1 MKFSVQWLR
10 EWVNPDIS
18 IETLSKQ
25 LTMAGLEVDAESPVA
40 AEFSGVVV
48 GEVLTVESHPEA
60 DKLQICTVNVGEAEP
75 LQIVCGAKNVHIGM
89 LVPTACVGAVLPG
102 NFKIK
107 KAKLRGVPSMGMLC
121 SEQEIGLADSADGLM
136 PLPSD
141 APVGMNIR
149 DYLQLDDVM
158 LELGLTP
165 NRSDCLSIAGIA
177 REVGVLNR
185 CELTAVAEVVVESTT
200 AEQFPVNISA
210 TEACPRYL
218 GRVIKGINPK
228 AATPMWMQERLRR
241 SGVRSISA
249 VVDVTNYVMLELG
262 QPMHAFD
269 LNKLSGGIEVRLAH
283 SEEQVKLLNDETI
296 ELTSDTLVIA
306 DQNGPLALAGV
317 MGGSDSA
324 VEDETVDLFLE
335 SAFFDP
341 DVIAG
346 KARSYGLHTDSS
358 HRFERGVDYELPR
371 RAMERA
377 TRLLKEIVGGDM
389 GPITEV
395 VNEVQL
401 PKRVPVTLRA
411 TRLKRM
417 LGVTLEKDDVSEIL
431 ARLGMKAECS
441 ANGEW
446 CATAPSFR
454 FDIAI
459 EADLIEELARIF
471 GYDNIPSIPPVARL
485 QINAASETEVTPQRI
500 RQLFVDRDYQ
510 EAITYSFVDEQQ
522 QLRLNPNATAIKL
535 ANPIS
540 TDMSVMR
547 STLWT
552 GLLQALSYN
561 QNRQQKRIRFF
572 EVGVR
577 FCGELNERKE
587 EKVISGVVCG
597 NQSAEQWGEKACE
610 VDFFDLKADVEA
622 LLALAVG
629 QKFSF
634 NAEEHSA
641 LHPGQSAAIRDES
654 GALCG
659 YLGLLHPEVT
669 KKLGLEGNIFLF
681 EISYNAIAK
690 RALPAFHELSKF
702 PAVRRDIAVIVDEN
716 VSSQSISDCVELAAG
731 QLLQELQ
738 LFDVYQGKGV
748 DSGRKSIAIGLT
760 LQEFS
765 RTLTD
770 SEIDGVVVG
779 VLSSLN
785 ENLGATL
792 RE

>member
-48 GEVLTVESHPEA
+48 GEVFSVESHPEA
-60 DKLQICTVNVGEAEP
+60 DKLQICSVNIGEAEP
-75 LQIVCGAKNVHIGM
+75 LQIVCGAKNVHTGM
-89 LVPTACVGAVLPG
+89 RVPTACVGAVLPG

-121 SEQEIGLADSADGLM
+121 SEQEIGLADSAEGLM
-136 PLPSD
+136 SLPTD
-141 APVGMNIR
+141 APVGTNIR
-149 DYLQLDDVM
+149 DYLQFDDVM

-185 CELTAVAEVVVESTT
+185 CELTEVKEVSVESTIND
-200 AEQFPVNISA
+200 QFPVEVSA
-210 TEACPRYL
+210 TESCPRYL
-218 GRVIKGINPK
+218 GRVIKGINPE
-228 AATPMWMQERLRR
+228 ATTPMWMQERLRR
-241 SGVRSISA
+241 SGVRSISP

-269 LNKLSGGIEVRLAH
+269 LNKLSGGIVVRQAN
-283 SEEQVKLLNDETI
+283 SEEQLKLLNDDTI
-296 ELTSDTLVIA
+296 KLTENTLVIA

-324 VEDETVDLFLE
+324 VEGETADLFLE

-377 TRLLKEIVGGDM
+377 TQLLKEIVGGDV

-395 VNEVQL
+395 VTEAQL

-411 TRLKRM
+411 SRLKRM
-417 LGVTLEKDDVSEIL
+417 LGVELAKDDVSEIL
-431 ARLGMKAECS
+431 TRLGMKAECS
-441 ANGEW
+441 AGGEW
-446 CATAPSFR
+446 CAIAPSFR
-454 FDIAI
+454 FDISI

-485 QINAASETEVTPQRI
+485 QINAPSETVVTPQRI

-522 QLRLNPNATAIKL
+522 QLRLNPDATAIKL

-540 TDMSVMR
+540 AEMSVMR

-572 EVGVR
+572 EVGVK
-577 FCGELNERKE
+577 FCGELKARKE
-587 EKVISGVVCG
+587 EKVIAGVVCG
-597 NQSAEQWGEKACE
+597 NQLAEQWGQKARE
-610 VDFFDLKADVEA
+610 IDFFDLKADVEA
-622 LLALAVG
+622 LLALAPG
-629 QKFSF
+629 RTFTF
-634 NAEEHSA
+634 NAEVHPA

-654 GALCG
+654 GVLCG
-659 YLGLLHPEVT
+659 YLGLLHPEVA
-669 KKLGLEGNIFLF
+669 KNMGLEGNTFLF
-681 EISYNAIAK
+681 EISYDSIAE
-690 RALPAFHELSKF
+690 RCLPAFCELSKF

-716 VSSQSISDCVELAAG
+716 VSSQSISDCVNSAAG
-731 QLLQELQ
+731 ELLQELQ

-748 DSGRKSIAIGLT
+748 DSGRKSVALGLT

-770 SEIDGVVVG
+770 TEIDSVVVG

>member
-48 GEVLTVESHPEA
+48 GEVLTVDPHPEA
-60 DKLQICTVNVGEAEP
+60 DKLQICRVNVGEAEP
-75 LQIVCGAKNVHIGM
+75 LQIVCGAKNVHVGM
-89 LVPTACVGAVLPG
+89 FVPTACVGAVLPG

-121 SEQEIGLADSADGLM
+121 SEQEIGLADSAEGLM
-136 PLPSD
+136 PLPAD
-141 APVGMNIR
+141 APVGTNIR
-149 DYLQLDDVM
+149 DYLQLDDVT

-185 CELTAVAEVVVESTT
+185 CELSGVDDVAVDVTIDDQFTVEVVAS
-200 AEQFPVNISA
+200 
-210 TEACPRYL
+210 EACPRYL
-218 GRVIKGINPK
+218 GRIIKGVNPK

-241 SGVRSISA
+241 SGVRSISP

-269 LNKLSGGIEVRLAH
+269 LNKLSGGIKVRMATAG
-283 SEEQVKLLNDETI
+283 EEVKLLNDETI
-296 ELTSDTLVIA
+296 KLTSDTLVIA
-306 DQNGPLALAGV
+306 DHAAPVALAGV

-324 VEDETVDLFLE
+324 VEDDTADLFLE
-335 SAFFDP
+335 SAFFDL

-377 TRLLKEIVGGDM
+377 TLLLKEIVGGDV

-395 VNEVQL
+395 VTEAQL

-417 LGVTLEKDDVSEIL
+417 LGVELAKDDVSEIL
-431 ARLGMKAECS
+431 NRLGMKAERS
-441 ANGEW
+441 ANEEW
-446 CATAPSFR
+446 QAIAPSFR
-454 FDIAI
+454 FDISI
-459 EADLIEELARIF
+459 EADLVEELARIY
-471 GYDNIPSIPPVARL
+471 GYDNIPSIPPIARL
-485 QINAASETEVTPQRI
+485 QINSVSEAQVTPQSI

-510 EAITYSFVDEQQ
+510 EAITYSFVDEAQQ
-522 QLRLNPNATAIKL
+522 MLLNPEATAIKL

-540 TDMSVMR
+540 AEMSVMR
-547 STLWT
+547 STLWA

-561 QNRQQKRIRFF
+561 QNRQQRRIRFF

-577 FCGELNERKE
+577 FYGQLNDKKE
-587 EKVISGVVCG
+587 EKMVSGVICG
-597 NQSAEQWGEKACE
+597 NHSAEQWGQKGRE

-622 LLALAVG
+622 LLALANGRV
-629 QKFSF
+629 FTF
-634 NAEEHSA
+634 NSEVHPA
-641 LHPGQSAAIRDES
+641 LHPGQSAAIRDEN
-654 GALCG
+654 GNLCG
-659 YLGLLHPEVT
+659 HMGLLHPEVA
-669 KKLGLEGNIFLF
+669 KKMGLEGNTFVF
-681 EISYNAIAK
+681 EISYDSIAE

-716 VSSQSISDCVELAAG
+716 VSSQSMRDCIKTAAG
-731 QLLQELQ
+731 ELLQELQ

-748 DSGRKSIAIGLT
+748 DSGRKSVALGLT

-770 SEIDGVVVG
+770 TEIDGVVVG

-785 ENLGATL
+785 KNLGATL

>member
-48 GEVLTVESHPEA
+48 GEVLTIESHPEA

-75 LQIVCGAKNVHIGM
+75 LQIVCGAKNVHVGM

-121 SEQEIGLADSADGLM
+121 SEQEIGLADSAEGLM
-136 PLPSD
+136 PLAAD
-141 APVGMNIR
+141 APVGTNIR

-165 NRSDCLSIAGIA
+165 NRSDCLSISGIA

-185 CELTAVAEVVVESTT
+185 CELSAVAEVAVASTVDD
-200 AEQFPVNISA
+200 QFSVDVTA

-218 GRVIKGINPK
+218 GRVIKGVNPK

-241 SGVRSISA
+241 SGVRSISP

-269 LNKLSGGIEVRLAH
+269 LNKLSGGIQVRFAN
-283 SEEQVKLLNDETI
+283 SGEQVKLLNDETI
-296 ELTSDTLVIA
+296 KLTDDTLVIA

-317 MGGSDSA
+317 MGGNDSA
-324 VEDETVDLFLE
+324 VEDETIDLFLE

-377 TRLLKEIVGGDM
+377 TQLLKEIVGGEV

-395 VNEVQL
+395 LSEAHL

-411 TRLKRM
+411 SRLKRL
-417 LGVTLEKDDVSEIL
+417 LGVELAKNDVSEIL
-431 ARLGMKAECS
+431 TRLGMQAECS
-441 ANGEW
+441 ANDEW
-446 CATAPSFR
+446 CAVAPSFR
-454 FDIAI
+454 FDISI

-471 GYDNIPSIPPVARL
+471 GYENIPSIPPVARL
-485 QINAASETEVTPQRI
+485 QINASSEAEVTPQRI

-510 EAITYSFVDEQQ
+510 EAITYSFVDEAQ
-522 QLRLNPNATAIKL
+522 QLRLNPEATAIKL

-540 TDMSVMR
+540 AEMSVMR

-572 EVGVR
+572 EIGVR
-577 FCGELNERKE
+577 FCGELKERKE
-587 EKVISGVVCG
+587 EKVIAGVVCG
-597 NQSAEQWGEKACE
+597 SQSAEQWGQKSREI
-610 VDFFDLKADVEA
+610 DFFDLKADVEA
-622 LLALAVG
+622 LLALAPG
-629 QKFSF
+629 RKFTF
-634 NAEEHSA
+634 NAEVHPA
-641 LHPGQSAAIRDES
+641 LHPGQSAVINDEN
-654 GALCG
+654 GAVCG
-659 YLGLLHPEVT
+659 HVGLLHPEIS
-669 KKLGLEGNIFLF
+669 KNMGLEGNTFLF
-681 EISYNAIAK
+681 EISYESIAK
-690 RALPAFHELSKF
+690 RVLPAFHELSKF
-702 PAVRRDIAVIVDEN
+702 PAVRRDIAVIVDEH
-716 VSSQSISDCVELAAG
+716 VSSQSVCDCIKTAAG
-731 QLLQELQ
+731 GLLQELQ

-748 DSGRKSIAIGLT
+748 DSGRKSVALGLT

>member
-48 GEVLTVESHPEA
+48 GEVLTIESHPEA

-75 LQIVCGAKNVHIGM
+75 LQIVCGAKNVHVGM

-121 SEQEIGLADSADGLM
+121 SEQEIGLADSAEGLM
-136 PLPSD
+136 PLPAD
-141 APVGMNIR
+141 APVGTNIR

-165 NRSDCLSIAGIA
+165 NRSDCLSISGIA

-185 CELTAVAEVVVESTT
+185 CELTAVAEAVIES
-200 AEQFPVNISA
+200 AIDDQFPVEVTA

-228 AATPMWMQERLRR
+228 VATPMWMQERLRR
-241 SGVRSISA
+241 SGVRSISP

-269 LNKLSGGIEVRLAH
+269 LNKLSGGIQVRFAN
-283 SEEQVKLLNDETI
+283 SDEQVKLLNDETI
-296 ELTSDTLVIA
+296 KLSSDTLVIA

-317 MGGSDSA
+317 MGGNDSA

-346 KARSYGLHTDSS
+346 KARRYGLHTDSS

-377 TRLLKEIVGGDM
+377 TQLLTEIVGGEV
-389 GPITEV
+389 GPV
-395 VNEVQL
+395 VEALSEAHL

-411 TRLKRM
+411 TRLKRL
-417 LGVTLEKDDVSEIL
+417 LGVELAKDDVSEIL
-431 ARLGMKAECS
+431 TRLGMKTECS
-441 ANGEW
+441 ANDEW
-446 CATAPSFR
+446 CAVAPSFR
-454 FDIAI
+454 FDISI

-471 GYDNIPSIPPVARL
+471 GYENIPSIPPVARL
-485 QINAASETEVTPQRI
+485 QINAPSETEVTPQRI

-510 EAITYSFVDEQQ
+510 EAITYSFVDEAQ
-522 QLRLNPNATAIKL
+522 QLRLNPEVAAIKL

-540 TDMSVMR
+540 ADMSVMR
-547 STLWT
+547 TTLWT

-572 EVGVR
+572 EIGVR
-577 FCGELNERKE
+577 FCGELEARKE
-587 EKVISGVVCG
+587 EKVIAGVVCG
-597 NQSAEQWGEKACE
+597 SQSAEQWGQKSREI
-610 VDFFDLKADVEA
+610 DFFDLKADVEA
-622 LLALAVG
+622 LLALAPG
-629 QKFSF
+629 RKFTF
-634 NAEEHSA
+634 NAEAHPA
-641 LHPGQSAAIRDES
+641 LHPGQSAVISDEN
-654 GALCG
+654 GVACG
-659 YLGLLHPEVT
+659 YVGLLHPEIS
-669 KKLGLEGNIFLF
+669 KKIGLEGNAFLF
-681 EISYNAIAK
+681 EISYESIAK

-716 VSSQSISDCVELAAG
+716 VSSQSISECVKLAAG
-731 QLLQELQ
+731 ELLQELQ

-748 DSGRKSIAIGLT
+748 DSGRKSIALGLT

>member
-40 AEFSGVVV
+40 VEFSGVVI
-48 GEVLTVESHPEA
+48 GEVLTIEPHPEA
-60 DKLQICTVNVGEAEP
+60 DKLQICTVNVGDAEP
-75 LQIVCGAKNVHIGM
+75 LQIVCGAKNVHVGM

-121 SEQEIGLADSADGLM
+121 SEQEIGLADSAEGLM
-136 PLPSD
+136 PLPAD
-141 APVGMNIR
+141 APVGTNIR

-165 NRSDCLSIAGIA
+165 NRSDCLSISGIA

-185 CELTAVAEVVVESTT
+185 CELTAIAEAAVESTIDD
-200 AEQFPVNISA
+200 QFPVEVTA

-218 GRVIKGINPK
+218 GRIIKGVSPK

-241 SGVRSISA
+241 SGVRSISP

-269 LNKLSGGIEVRLAH
+269 LNKLSGGIQVRFAN
-283 SEEQVKLLNDETI
+283 SDEQVTLLNDEMI
-296 ELTSDTLVIA
+296 KLTSDTLVIA

-317 MGGSDSA
+317 MGGNDSA

-341 DVIAG
+341 NVIAG

-377 TRLLKEIVGGDM
+377 TQLLKEIVGGEV
-389 GPITEV
+389 GPVIETLSEAH
-395 VNEVQL
+395 L
-401 PKRVPVTLRA
+401 PKRAPITLRA
-411 TRLKRM
+411 TRLKRL
-417 LGVTLEKDDVSEIL
+417 LGVELAKGDVSEIL
-431 ARLGMKAECS
+431 TRLGMKTECS
-441 ANGEW
+441 ANDEW
-446 CATAPSFR
+446 CAVAPSFR
-454 FDIAI
+454 FDISI

-471 GYDNIPSIPPVARL
+471 GYDNIPGIPPVARL
-485 QINAASETEVTPQRI
+485 QINAPSETEVTPQRI
-500 RQLFVDRDYQ
+500 RELFVDRDYQ
-510 EAITYSFVDEQQ
+510 EAITYSFVDEAQ
-522 QLRLNPNATAIKL
+522 QLRLNPDATAIKL

-540 TDMSVMR
+540 ADMSVMR

-572 EVGVR
+572 EIGVR
-577 FCGELNERKE
+577 FCGELKERKE
-587 EKVISGVVCG
+587 EKVIAGLVCG
-597 NQSAEQWGEKACE
+597 SQSAEQWGQKSREI
-610 VDFFDLKADVEA
+610 DFFDLKADVEA
-622 LLALAVG
+622 LLALAPG
-629 QKFSF
+629 QTFTF
-634 NAEEHSA
+634 NAEAHPA
-641 LHPGQSAAIRDES
+641 LHPGQSAVISDEN
-654 GALCG
+654 GAACG
-659 YLGLLHPEVT
+659 YVGLLHPEIS
-669 KKLGLEGNIFLF
+669 KKMGLEGNTFLF
-681 EISYNAIAK
+681 EISYESIAK

-716 VSSQSISDCVELAAG
+716 VSSQSIRDCIKTAAG
-731 QLLQELQ
+731 ELLQDLQ

-748 DSGRKSIAIGLT
+748 DSGRKSIALGLT

-770 SEIDGVVVG
+770 SEIDGVVVE

-785 ENLGATL
+785 KNLGATL